1 MRTASSAQ
9 SASKLAPSRIG
20 NLSVRSRST
29 SCDWL
34 LSGTT
39 VSSLTRHGVRNAER
53 NLTQSLN
60 LVPYARCLLE
70 LEIARELHHFRVQF
84 LDPLQRLL
92 GRHRRVIG
100 ARIPHLALLDGT
112 RAFHHVAD
120 RLDDGAGRD
129 AVLGIELDLLAAAS
143 VGFRDGALDRAGSH
157 IRIKNRLAADVA
169 RRAAD
174 GLNQRTLGA

>member
-1 MRTASSAQ
+1 MRPASSAT
-9 SASKLAPSRIG
+9 SSSKLAPSRIG

-92 GRHRRVIG
+92 GRHRRVFA

-120 RLDDGAGRD
+120 RLCAAAAPTAALR
-129 AVLGIELDLLAAAS
+129 IEFDLLPAAA
-143 VGFRDGALDRAGSH
+143 
-157 IRIKNRLAADVA
+157 
-169 RRAAD
+169 
-174 GLNQRTLGA
+174 